1 MAVRL
6 RLKRIGTNKR
16 PIFRIVVAD
25 VRTPRDGRVIESIG
39 VYNPLQKSAA
49 LTLDEEKALSWL
61 QRGARPTATGR
72 GRENDDAQAQGG
84 PSGFGAGDRK
94 AGTDREGDAD
104 ASSRDSG
111 QVSATG
117 GACDRRA
124 GRAVS
129 RGL

>member
-25 VRTPRDGRVIESIG
+25 ARTPRDGRVIESIG

-61 QRGARPTATGR
+61 QKGARPTATVR
-72 GRENDDAQAQGG
+72 QLL
-84 PSGFGAGDRK
+84 STAGVLERFAGLRK
-94 AGTDREGDAD
+94 ARK
-104 ASSRDSG
+104 
-111 QVSATG
+111 SA
-117 GACDRRA
+117 
-124 GRAVS
+124 
-129 RGL
+129 